1 MHLPVG
7 LLIWAGI
14 VAVVWTFRLLAK
26 VGRAAQDQTARQGAV
41 QAARAAALRPAPVP
55 APPVAPPV
63 GRTGPPPKPPVPPP
77 QRASRRDRGRNDAPS
92 GLLGTIPDLVHE
104 PVHARRV
111 PALLNAFTHPH
122 RLLAA
127 IVVSEALRPPL
138 SLRPYDQR

>member
-14 VAVVWTFRLLAK
+14 VAVVWAFRLLAK
-26 VGRAAQDQTARQGAV
+26 VGRAAQTQAARQGTL

-55 APPVAPPV
+55 TPPVPPV

-77 QRASRRDRGRNDAPS
+77 QRTSRRDRGRNDAPS
-92 GLLGTIPDLVHE
+92 GLLGAIPDLVHE
-104 PVHARRV
+104 PVHVRRV
-111 PALLNAFTHPH
+111 PALLAPFTHPH
-122 RLLAA
+122 RLLGA

-138 SLRPYDQR
+138 GVRPYDQR